1 MDKDPKKMN
10 DGVVEEATPAIAP
23 GENDAAQSAP
33 AAGEKKN
40 EVPRISDIIDSMNLS
55 DSIATSAKAILEPLE
70 KGAAPGE
77 NMVKLIVN
85 ALNHDEDVKNAEMA
99 GYLRGR
105 NEVIDEASKACDER
119 EPQPVNFPIYSKRSF
134 WD

>member
-10 DGVVEEATPAIAP
+10 DDVVEEAPPAIAP
-23 GENDAAQSAP
+23 VENDASQSATT
-33 AAGEKKN
+33 ACEKKN

-77 NMVKLIVN
+77 NMVKLVVN
-85 ALNHDEDVKNAEMA
+85 ALNHDEDVKNAETA

-119 EPQPVNFPIYSKRSF
+119 EPQPVNFPIYRKRSF

>member
-10 DGVVEEATPAIAP
+10 DGVEEATPAIAP
-23 GENDAAQSAP
+23 VENDAAQSAP

-40 EVPRISDIIDSMNLS
+40 DVPRISDIIDSMNLS

-85 ALNHDEDVKNAEMA
+85 ALNHDEDVKNAETA